1 MQKNTL
7 KNKKIR
13 KYILTILTILVF
25 IVGIGILSTN
35 NVFAG
40 DCSCYGYNYCG
51 SAFDDGGGCS
61 FGSETQ
67 YPSYDACGGTTSIG
81 SYCDSPEAPVITI
94 SANPN
99 PIPYNT
105 ASAIIW
111 SSTNATSCFATDDW
125 SGSKPISGIDST
137 GNLTSEKTYGI
148 TCSRPGASNAKS
160 VTVSVDLSTIP
171 NGTNTYSNL
180 YVTTLEAEDIT
191 YTTAKLLGAG
201 GDLMANPTL
210 PMTAYFRYSKKD
222 ISPIYCNDIYGTNM
236 VSTKDIKLSDI
247 GTTRIEYIPA
257 LGKNV
262 SSKPFSQNITNLT
275 PDTKYYYCAIIS
287 NKENIAYG
295 GSNIV
300 MDFRTSSYKTTIRTS
315 GATSVGSDSAK
326 LNGSYNSIE
335 NVTTYFEYK
344 KATASGEAPLAWE
357 KLESSI
363 EVHNKQR
370 NPNGIYEANVSG
382 NINFTL
388 TGLAP
393 VTKYQFRAVATTS
406 SGAERK
412 TIYGTTLS
420 FTTSPIPKTIVR
432 TNYATGIR
440 SDSARLNG
448 SYSSIETVTTY
459 FQYKEILSEEVSS
472 VWKWKNAG
480 QNIHNIGTSKSLFG
494 NINFDLTGLTP
505 VTKYQFRAVA
515 TTNSGETFYG
525 SILSFKTNPVSSASF
540 CIYPK
545 VYSFITNGCVDGSDS
560 GVGTCYDGIQNGTE
574 TGIDTGGRCGT
585 LLDGSCYD
593 KIKNGDETGV
603 DVGGRCGTSVGTCY
617 DGIQNGNEKD
627 VDTGGR
633 CYGGTSLTGNCY
645 DGIKN
650 GNETG
655 IDTGGQCG
663 SSSGDWTTG
672 TGSGFWTTITGMGG
686 VGTASWTWT
695 GTGNAG
701 TWSSATGS
709 GTWTTGT
716 GTGGTGSGTWTDGTW
731 NSTNGGSSGTWNSA
745 TGSGTW
751 TATTGTGG
759 TGIVTWTGTGN
770 GTGTWSSA
778 TGSGTWTNGTGTG
791 GAGSGTWINGT
802 GGANGN
808 PNDGTWKSNANGNG
822 IINTKPLVLGQK
834 ATPPWDAIVRYHEG
848 IETVF
853 TRQIIADKEFAK
865 LYGYEEGTDLLTFAW
880 DLSHQLAKMFGYV
893 TGDGREIRVSFP
905 DIVAYQLQL
914 IGNKLT
920 VYEYYDYKIVD
931 VRNVTTVFKKASDYE
946 YYFKK

>member
-1 MQKNTL
+1 MQ
-7 KNKKIR
+7 R
-13 KYILTILTILVF
+13 KILTILIIF
-25 IVGIGILSTN
+25 IFTAGIGILSAN

-51 SAFDDGGGCS
+51 SASDDGTGCS

-67 YPSYDACGGTTSIG
+67 YPFYDACGGTTSIG
-81 SYCDSPEAPVITI
+81 SYCDSPEPPAVTI

-99 PIPYNT
+99 PVPYNT

-111 SSTNATSCFATDDW
+111 SSTNATSCFATGDW

-137 GNLTSEKTYGI
+137 GNLTSEKIYGI

-160 VTVSVDLSTIP
+160 VTVSVDPSTIP

-180 YVTTLEAEDIT
+180 YVTTLEAEDVT

-236 VSTKDIKLSDI
+236 VSTKHIKLSDI

-300 MDFRTSSYKTTIRTS
+300 MDFRTSAYKTTIRTS

-344 KATASGEAPLAWE
+344 KATASEELPEAW
-357 KLESSI
+357 KKIESSI

-370 NPNGIYEANVSG
+370 NPNGVYEANVSG
-382 NINFTL
+382 NISFTL

-393 VTKYQFRAVATTS
+393 VKKYQFRAVATTS

-440 SDSARLNG
+440 SDSARLKG

-525 SILSFKTNPVSSASF
+525 AILSFKTNPVSSTPF
-540 CIYPK
+540 CVYPK
-545 VYSFITNGCVDGSDS
+545 VYSFITNGCVDGGGGDYLFPTVTVTATPSSISS
-560 GVGTCYDGIQNGTE
+560 GGSSKISWTSTNATSCSSAGGGGTGT
-574 TGIDTGGRCGT
+574 TGTFKVQELTESKVYSVTCTGAQGTGSGSAYVFVNTGGG
-585 LLDGSCYD
+585 
-593 KIKNGDETGV
+593 
-603 DVGGRCGTSVGTCY
+603 
-617 DGIQNGNEKD
+617 
-627 VDTGGR
+627 
-633 CYGGTSLTGNCY
+633 
-645 DGIKN
+645 
-650 GNETG
+650 
-655 IDTGGQCG
+655 
-663 SSSGDWTTG
+663 GDWTTG

-695 GTGNAG
+695 GIGNTG

-716 GTGGTGSGTWTDGTW
+716 GTGGTSSGTWTDGTW
-731 NSTNGGSSGTWNSA
+731 NSTNGGSSVTWSSA

-791 GAGSGTWINGT
+791 GAGSGTWINGI
-802 GGANGN
+802 GEANGN
-808 PNDGTWKSNANGNG
+808 LNDGTWKSNANGNG

-865 LYGYEEGTDLLTFAW
+865 LYGYESETDLLAFAW

-893 TGDGREIRVSFP
+893 TVDGREIRVSFP
-905 DIVAYQLQL
+905 DIAAYQ
-914 IGNKLT
+914 
-920 VYEYYDYKIVD
+920 
-931 VRNVTTVFKKASDYE
+931 
-946 YYFKK
+946 

>member
-1 MQKNTL
+1 MQKNII
-7 KNKKIR
+7 KIL
-13 KYILTILTILVF
+13 IAIIFLT
-25 IVGIGILSTN
+25 GLSFADTAK
-35 NVFAG
+35 AG

-51 SAFDDGGGCS
+51 SASDDGSGCS
-61 FGSETQ
+61 FGSETN
-67 YPSYDACGGTTSIG
+67 YPTYDPCGGYTSIG
-81 SYCDSPEAPVITI
+81 SYCDSPEAPVVTI

-99 PIPYNT
+99 PVSYNT

-111 SSTNATSCFATDDW
+111 SSINATSCFATGDW

-160 VTVSVDLSTIP
+160 VTISVDPSTIP

-180 YVTTLEAEDIT
+180 YVTTLPAEDVT

-201 GDLMANPTL
+201 GDLIANPTL
-210 PMTAYFRYSKKD
+210 PITAYFRYSKKD

-472 VWKWKNAG
+472 VWKWKNVG
-480 QNIHNIGTSKSLFG
+480 QNIHSIGTSKNLFG

-525 SILSFKTNPVSSASF
+525 AILNFKTNPVSSASF

-545 VYSFITNGCVDGSDS
+545 VYSFITNGCVDGGGTS
-560 GVGTCYDGIQNGTE
+560 VGTCYDGIQNGTE

-655 IDTGGQCG
+655 I
-663 SSSGDWTTG
+663 
-672 TGSGFWTTITGMGG
+672 
-686 VGTASWTWT
+686 
-695 GTGNAG
+695 
-701 TWSSATGS
+701 
-709 GTWTTGT
+709 
-716 GTGGTGSGTWTDGTW
+716 
-731 NSTNGGSSGTWNSA
+731 
-745 TGSGTW
+745 
-751 TATTGTGG
+751 
-759 TGIVTWTGTGN
+759 
-770 GTGTWSSA
+770 
-778 TGSGTWTNGTGTG
+778 
-791 GAGSGTWINGT
+791 
-802 GGANGN
+802 
-808 PNDGTWKSNANGNG
+808 
-822 IINTKPLVLGQK
+822 
-834 ATPPWDAIVRYHEG
+834 
-848 IETVF
+848 
-853 TRQIIADKEFAK
+853 
-865 LYGYEEGTDLLTFAW
+865 
-880 DLSHQLAKMFGYV
+880 
-893 TGDGREIRVSFP
+893 
-905 DIVAYQLQL
+905 
-914 IGNKLT
+914 
-920 VYEYYDYKIVD
+920 
-931 VRNVTTVFKKASDYE
+931 
-946 YYFKK
+946 

>member
-1 MQKNTL
+1 MQKNII
-7 KNKKIR
+7 KIL
-13 KYILTILTILVF
+13 IAIIFLT
-25 IVGIGILSTN
+25 GLSFADTAK
-35 NVFAG
+35 AG

-51 SAFDDGGGCS
+51 SASDDGSGCS
-61 FGSETQ
+61 FGSETN
-67 YPSYDACGGTTSIG
+67 YPTYDPCGGYTSIG
-81 SYCDSPEAPVITI
+81 SYCDSPEAPVVTI

-99 PIPYNT
+99 PVSYNT

-111 SSTNATSCFATDDW
+111 SSINATSCFATGDW

-160 VTVSVDLSTIP
+160 VTISVDPSTIP

-180 YVTTLEAEDIT
+180 YVTTLPAEDVT

-201 GDLMANPTL
+201 GDLIANPTL
-210 PMTAYFRYSKKD
+210 PITAYFRYSKKD

-236 VSTKDIKLSDI
+236 VSTKDID
-247 GTTRIEYIPA
+247 
-257 LGKNV
+257 LGITK
-262 SSKPFSQNITNLT
+262 SKAFSQPITNLT

-295 GSNIV
+295 GSSIV
-300 MDFRTSSYKTTIRTS
+300 KSFLTSPYKTTIRTS
-315 GATSVGSDSAK
+315 GATSVNSDSAK

-344 KATASGEAPLAWE
+344 KATISGETPLAWE

-363 EVHNKQR
+363 GVHNKQR
-370 NPNGIYEANVSG
+370 NANGVYEANVSG
-382 NINFTL
+382 NINFVL
-388 TGLAP
+388 TGLTP

-406 SGAERK
+406 SGTESK
-412 TIYGTTLS
+412 IIYGATLS
-420 FTTSPIPKTIVR
+420 FTTSPTPKTIVK

-459 FQYKEILSEEVSS
+459 FQYREVLSEGVSS
-472 VWKWKNAG
+472 VWQIVG
-480 QNIHNIGTSKSLFG
+480 ENIYNIGTSKNIFG
-494 NINFDLTGLTP
+494 SINFDLIGLIP

-525 SILSFKTNPVSSASF
+525 STLSLKTNSVSSTPFCVYPQVFSF
-540 CIYPK
+540 PLNK
-545 VYSFITNGCVDGSDS
+545 CVDNDG
-560 GVGTCYDGIQNGTE
+560 GGNTGNCYDGILNGNE
-574 TGIDTGGRCGT
+574 TSIDTGGRCG
-585 LLDGSCYD
+585 S
-593 KIKNGDETGV
+593 
-603 DVGGRCGTSVGTCY
+603 GG
-617 DGIQNGNEKD
+617 GN
-627 VDTGGR
+627 
-633 CYGGTSLTGNCY
+633 TGNCY
-645 DGIKN
+645 DGILN
-650 GNETG
+650 GNETS
-655 IDTGGQCG
+655 IDTGGRCG
-663 SSSGDWTTG
+663 IIISSGGNGSWTTG
-672 TGSGFWTTITGMGG
+672 TGSGIWTTTTGTGG
-686 VGTASWTWT
+686 VGTAFWF
-695 GTGNAG
+695 GTGNGTG

-709 GTWTTGT
+709 GTWTNETGT
-716 GTGGTGSGTWTDGTW
+716 SGTGSGTWTDGTW
-731 NSTNGGSSGTWNSA
+731 RSTNSGSSGTWSTG

-751 TATTGTGG
+751 TATKGTGG

-791 GAGSGTWINGT
+791 GAGSGTWKSET
-802 GGANGN
+802 GGENDD
-808 PNDGTWKSNANGNG
+808 PNNGTWKSNKNNNKIIK
-822 IINTKPLVLGQK
+822 IINTEPLVLGQK

-865 LYGYEEGTDLLTFAW
+865 LYGYQEGNDLLTFAW
-880 DLSHQLAKMFGYV
+880 GLSHEFAKMFGYV
-893 TGDGREIRVSFP
+893 TKDGREIRVSFP
-905 DIVAYQLQL
+905 DIAAYQLQL
-914 IGNKLT
+914 VGNKLT

-931 VRNVTTVFKKASDYE
+931 IRNVTTVFKKASDYE

>member
-1 MQKNTL
+1 MQ
-7 KNKKIR
+7 R
-13 KYILTILTILVF
+13 KILTILIIF
-25 IVGIGILSTN
+25 IFTAGIGILSAN
-35 NVFAG
+35 NTSAETG
-40 DCSCYGYNYCG
+40 DCSCYTPTIGCSTSIVPTGCQIYCIGYG
-51 SAFDDGGGCS
+51 SWTGPFCTSSPTVTITADPTTVAYNGTSNIYWSSNNVVSSCSITKAGVTWKTGTSGINVSSGALISDTTFTATCTGGGKS
-61 FGSETQ
+61 IAGSVVVNVDPTTI
-67 YPSYDACGGTTSIG
+67 PTGTT
-81 SYCDSPEAPVITI
+81 
-94 SANPN
+94 
-99 PIPYNT
+99 
-105 ASAIIW
+105 
-111 SSTNATSCFATDDW
+111 
-125 SGSKPISGIDST
+125 
-137 GNLTSEKTYGI
+137 
-148 TCSRPGASNAKS
+148 
-160 VTVSVDLSTIP
+160 
-171 NGTNTYSNL
+171 TYSNL
-180 YVTTLEAEDIT
+180 YVTTLEAEDVT

-201 GDLMANPTL
+201 GDLIANPTL
-210 PMTAYFRYSKKD
+210 PITAYFRYSKKD

-236 VSTKDIKLSDI
+236 VSTEDIDLDAVGAVKDV
-247 GTTRIEYIPA
+247 YVPM

-326 LNGSYNSIE
+326 LNVSYNSIE

-363 EVHNKQR
+363 EIHNKQR

-382 NINFTL
+382 NISFTL

-525 SILSFKTNPVSSASF
+525 AILNFKTNPVSSASF

-545 VYSFITNGCVDGSDS
+545 VYSFITNGCVDGGGTS
-560 GVGTCYDGIQNGTE
+560 VGTCYDGIQNGTE

-655 IDTGGQCG
+655 I
-663 SSSGDWTTG
+663 
-672 TGSGFWTTITGMGG
+672 
-686 VGTASWTWT
+686 
-695 GTGNAG
+695 
-701 TWSSATGS
+701 
-709 GTWTTGT
+709 
-716 GTGGTGSGTWTDGTW
+716 
-731 NSTNGGSSGTWNSA
+731 
-745 TGSGTW
+745 
-751 TATTGTGG
+751 
-759 TGIVTWTGTGN
+759 
-770 GTGTWSSA
+770 
-778 TGSGTWTNGTGTG
+778 
-791 GAGSGTWINGT
+791 
-802 GGANGN
+802 
-808 PNDGTWKSNANGNG
+808 
-822 IINTKPLVLGQK
+822 
-834 ATPPWDAIVRYHEG
+834 
-848 IETVF
+848 
-853 TRQIIADKEFAK
+853 
-865 LYGYEEGTDLLTFAW
+865 
-880 DLSHQLAKMFGYV
+880 
-893 TGDGREIRVSFP
+893 
-905 DIVAYQLQL
+905 
-914 IGNKLT
+914 
-920 VYEYYDYKIVD
+920 
-931 VRNVTTVFKKASDYE
+931 
-946 YYFKK
+946 